1 NGRKM
6 KIYRGMA
13 SLYAMLAKNSRAG
26 EDDILQD
33 ASDYSYMAEG
43 VEAYV
48 PYKGSASD
56 VIRQLTAGLR
66 SGLSYLGAR
75 SIEELQQ
82 HAVFIRI
89 TEAGLKESHPHDVEP
104 V

>member
-1 NGRKM
+1 LRT
-6 KIYRGMA
+6 YCRTHPTTA
-13 SLYAMLAKNSRAG
+13 TWLR
-26 EDDILQD
+26 
-33 ASDYSYMAEG
+33 G

-56 VIRQLTAGLR
+56 VVRQLVAGLR

-75 SIEELQQ
+75 NIKELQQ
-82 HAVFIRI
+82 NAVFIRI
-89 TEAGLKESHPHDVEP
+89 TEAGLRESHPHDVEQ

>member
-1 NGRKM
+1 
-6 KIYRGMA
+6 
-13 SLYAMLAKNSRAG
+13 
-26 EDDILQD
+26 
-33 ASDYSYMAEG
+33 MAEG

-56 VIRQLTAGLR
+56 VVRQLVAGLR

-75 SIEELQQ
+75 NIKELQQ
-82 HAVFIRI
+82 NAVFIRI
-89 TEAGLKESHPHDVEP
+89 TEAGLRESHPHDVEQ